1 MLCMNRKSVDKYR
14 PLVLVIPIVHF
25 FCLYSLPRLLLPR
38 RTCLMKKKYAFLFGI
53 TFCYQFTLAQ
63 SVLKGSV
70 ISEENQKPLPSVS
83 VYLDNT
89 SIGTTTNEQGLFILR
104 GIPQGKFR
112 LVITSIG
119 YNTFDSLIDSRK
131 LNSGCVIL
139 LKTNTQELEG
149 FSVLPPDPDGWE
161 KYGKYFKALLLG
173 TTQNSNDCQ
182 LLNPQVVKFRLNT
195 DNTLSAFAREP
206 LQVTNYAL
214 GYDIQYKMEE
224 FSVNLNTGVVS
235 YSGFAFYKDLAITHP
250 KRAGK
255 YAEARLDTY
264 LGSLLHFMRAFYAND
279 LRVQGFEMRS
289 LKMISNPEKDRAKKL
304 FSIYGKSPIV
314 SEAKNDIGF
323 ERGYYGGLSHIR
335 TTNYTIDSTQFFKK
349 VLKQSDSIVSHELI
363 LPDSVGFAVD
373 STIAG
378 FYFPDSLE
386 VSYKLKGIPPRY
398 KALSKEHKHETYPIS
413 QFVFVNKTPVY
424 IIRNGFYYKP
434 YDIKI
439 TGFWAWWENMSTWLP
454 YDYVPNRRQD

>member
-1 MLCMNRKSVDKYR
+1 MQRKYIF
-14 PLVLVIPIVHF
+14 LLGIV
-25 FCLYSLPRLLLPR
+25 FC
-38 RTCLMKKKYAFLFGI
+38 CQ
-53 TFCYQFTLAQ
+53 CTLAQ

-89 SIGTTTNEQGLFILR
+89 SIGTTTNEQGLFILK
-104 GIPQGKFR
+104 GIPQGKYR
-112 LVITSIG
+112 LVVTSIG

-131 LNSGCVIL
+131 LSNGCVIL

-173 TTQNSNDCQ
+173 TTQNSKDCQ
-182 LLNPQVVKFRLNT
+182 LVNPQVIKFRLNA
-195 DNTLSAFAREP
+195 DNILSAFAKEP

-224 FSVNLNTGVVS
+224 FSVNLNTGVVN
-235 YSGFAFYKDLAITHP
+235 YSGFAFYKDLASTHP
-250 KRAGK
+250 KRAPK
-255 YAEARLDTY
+255 YADARLDTY
-264 LGSLLHFMRAFYAND
+264 LGSLLHFMRSFYAND
-279 LRVQGFEMRS
+279 LEVQGFEMRS

-304 FSIYGKSPIV
+304 FSIYGKHPIV
-314 SEAKNDIGF
+314 SEAKNYIGF
-323 ERGYYGGLSHIR
+323 ERGYYGGISNIR
-335 TTNYTIDSTQFFKK
+335 TTNYTVDSTQFFKK
-349 VLKQSDSIVSHELI
+349 LLKQADSLVSHELV

-378 FYFPDSLE
+378 FYFADSLK

-398 KALSKEHKHETYPIS
+398 KALSKEYKHETYPIS

-454 YDYVPNRRQD
+454 FDYVPNRRQN